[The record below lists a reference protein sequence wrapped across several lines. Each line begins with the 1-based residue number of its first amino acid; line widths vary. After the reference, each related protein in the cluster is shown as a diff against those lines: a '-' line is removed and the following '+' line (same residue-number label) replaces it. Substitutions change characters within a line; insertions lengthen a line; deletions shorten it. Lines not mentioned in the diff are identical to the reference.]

1 MADKSEIDK
10 TSRAITECMDDVAL
24 FHALSKEEA
33 RLLSPYLDLRRYG
46 KGEIIFR
53 EGEQGDFICFLCS
66 GQIEIKKETKFKGK
80 QVILAQISKGSF
92 VGELSIIDG
101 KPCFAT
107 AVASADS
114 QVVIL
119 RHSDFQFLIENHPM
133 IGSKLLRELVR
144 VLCLRLRGTTERLA
158 AVL

>member
-1 MADKSEIDK
+1 MADNSEIDK

-24 FHALSKEEA
+24 FHALTKEEA
-33 RLLSPYLDLRRYG
+33 RVLAPYLDLRQYD
-46 KGEIIFR
+46 KGEVIFK
-53 EGEQGDFICFLCS
+53 EGGRGDFICFLCS
-66 GQIEIKKETKFKGK
+66 GQVEIKKETKFKGK

-107 AVASADS
+107 AVASSDS
-114 QVVIL
+114 QVLIL
-119 RHSDFQFLIENHPM
+119 RQSEFNFLIENHPI
-133 IGSKLLRELVR
+133 IGSKLLHELAR

>member
-1 MADKSEIDK
+1 MADKFEIDK
-10 TSRAITECMDDVAL
+10 TSRAVSACMDTVVL
-24 FHALSKEEA
+24 FHSLGREDMQILAPCLE
-33 RLLSPYLDLRRYG
+33 LRSYQ
-46 KGEIIFR
+46 KGEILFR
-53 EGEQGDFICFLCS
+53 EGEAGDFICFVCS

-101 KPCFAT
+101 RPRFAT
-107 AVASADS
+107 AVAAADS
-114 QVVIL
+114 QILIL
-119 RHSDFQFLIENHPM
+119 RRSDFQSLIENHPV
-133 IGSKLLRELVR
+133 IGSKLLRELAR